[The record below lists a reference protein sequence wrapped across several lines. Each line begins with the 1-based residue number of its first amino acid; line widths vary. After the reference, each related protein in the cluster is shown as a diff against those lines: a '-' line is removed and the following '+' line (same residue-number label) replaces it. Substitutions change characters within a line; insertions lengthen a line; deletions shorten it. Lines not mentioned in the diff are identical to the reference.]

1 MSFDES
7 TAPAVARDCESE
19 GSTGPRS
26 ATRPL
31 HPSALLSWTLPPRL
45 PADACADVERNF
57 AELEVRYDAGE
68 RRAHAVWLR
77 HLLDFGCCSIESL
90 CEAFA
95 SPRPYLALQTLE
107 IEAGQRLCEH
117 LERIVAQHSL
127 GGGAQWYPNMTVDLM
142 KVSDLPEPILLV
154 ELDEP
159 YEFSIDSLHRVPVR
173 LARLVYESLQLLSQT
188 LLPCMLPHELWR
200 DQARFHIEE
209 AADQFE
215 AIRRAGGR
223 RDITRAAK
231 FVARKR
237 YTDYFS
243 TEPEELRQQLEY
255 FTNVLYMQPPWMR
268 ELRTKRPIQ
277 HARRLLQRLSQY
289 EIEHGAHPWV
299 EYARHISQT
308 VLAHFK
314 DEAAVCACHRRVF
327 RHLDQD
333 FEEGVPLFYSLVLS
347 SQSPI
352 EKEHLQSH
360 VEGLMNHGEHAVE
373 RFHLAKM
380 AKKQFR
386 EIVEL
391 RATALGL
398 LARAQAVNDQVLQA
412 RHRRRAA

>member
-7 TAPAVARDCESE
+7 AATAATRDCVSE
-19 GSTGPRS
+19 EATGPSPTARS
-26 ATRPL
+26 L
-31 HPSALLSWTLPPRL
+31 HASALLSWTLPPHL
-45 PADACADVERNF
+45 PAGACAEVERTF
-57 AELEVRYDAGE
+57 AEFEVRYDARE

-90 CEAFA
+90 CEALA
-95 SPRPYLALQTLE
+95 SPRPYLALQALE
-107 IEAGQRLCEH
+107 IAAGQRLCEH

-142 KVSDLPEPILLV
+142 KVSESAEPILLV

-159 YEFSIDSLHRVPVR
+159 YEFCIDSLHRVPVR
-173 LARLVYESLQLLSQT
+173 LARLVYESLQLLSHT

-223 RDITRAAK
+223 RDLARAAK

-237 YTDYFS
+237 LTDFFS

-277 HARRLLQRLSQY
+277 RTRRLLKRLSQY
-289 EIEHGAHPWV
+289 EIERGAHPWI
-299 EYARHISQT
+299 EYARHVSQT
-308 VLAHFK
+308 ILAHFK
-314 DEAAVCACHRRVF
+314 DEAAVRACVKRLS
-327 RHLDQD
+327 RHFDRD
-333 FEEGVPLFYSLVLS
+333 FEEGVPLLYSLVLS
-347 SQSPI
+347 SKSPI
-352 EKEHLQSH
+352 ENEHLQSH
-360 VEGLMNHGEHAVE
+360 AEGLLNQGEHAVE

-391 RATALGL
+391 RATGLGL
-398 LARAQAVNDQVLQA
+398 LARAEAVNVQVLRA
-412 RHRRRAA
+412 RHRRRVA